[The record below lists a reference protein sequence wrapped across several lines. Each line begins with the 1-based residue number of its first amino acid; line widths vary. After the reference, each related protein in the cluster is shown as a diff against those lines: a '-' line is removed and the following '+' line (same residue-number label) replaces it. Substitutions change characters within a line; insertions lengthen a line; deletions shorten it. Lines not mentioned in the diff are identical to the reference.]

1 MRADRHIEATW
12 DANREVTLEG
22 VEEDSPERVHLRSD
36 DEIAQWLGVTP
47 VEAAKISED
56 LIERATR
63 DPSSDERGTSISDR
77 VTSTETPHDAR
88 QEDEETLREVRW
100 AEYQAEEVTSD
111 AAATT
116 SVKDDAQA
124 AIARSLASDARSGVA
139 RGASPTAIRA
149 TSTQARTAGEVAQN
163 EADEHHRL
171 ELAAADP
178 STRRGLNAVASV
190 EARARAQAE
199 TKAHRAPTWADR
211 HDYAPRH
218 EVDGIRQEAR

>member
-12 DANREVTLEG
+12 DANRGVTLEG
-22 VEEDSPERVHLRSD
+22 VEEESQESPERVHLRSD

-63 DPSSDERGTSISDR
+63 DPSSDER
-77 VTSTETPHDAR
+77 VTSTDTPHDGR
-88 QEDEETLREVRW
+88 QEDEETLQEVRW

-116 SVKDDAQA
+116 SVTDDAQA
-124 AIARSLASDARSGVA
+124 ATARSLASDAQSGVA

-163 EADEHHRL
+163 EADEQHRL
-171 ELAAADP
+171 ELAAGDP